1 MKLPYIEAG
10 EIVTTHGVR
19 GEVKVLSWLDSPE
32 MLCEFDRCR
41 ISGREY
47 VMDSVRVQKTCN
59 LVKLRGVD
67 TMEDAQKLRGK
78 TMELYREDISDEL
91 IFASELVDVEVY
103 ADGACIG
110 KIKEVLDY
118 PGNSVYVVQ
127 GEREYLI
134 PAVKEFILSTDL
146 ERNQM
151 QVKLLRFLQEKTF
164 SRVGS
169 NRELHADVR
178 FIAATS
184 RNLEELMA
192 ANKFREDLYYRL
204 NIFPIVMPDLSKRK
218 GDVMLLAEHFLSKF
232 NLKYGKDIKRLSTP
246 AINMLMA
253 YHWPGNVRELENC
266 MERAVITAQDDC
278 IYGYNLPASLQMPSH
293 DVPYSRDGEAP
304 ADLPTM
310 VDSFERE
317 LIVAALKR
325 SPGNMSAAARELGIS
340 PRVLHYKMHRLGLQ
354 KS

>member
-19 GEVKVLSWLDSPE
+19 GEIKVLSWLDSPE

-59 LVKLRGVD
+59 LVKLRGID

-78 TMELYREDISDEL
+78 TMELYREDIPDEL
-91 IFASELVDVEVY
+91 IFASELVDVGVY

-146 ERNQM
+146 EKNQM
-151 QVKLLRFLQEKTF
+151 QVKLLK
-164 SRVGS
+164 G
-169 NRELHADVR
+169 
-178 FIAATS
+178 
-184 RNLEELMA
+184 MA
-192 ANKFREDLYYRL
+192 SDED
-204 NIFPIVMPDLSKRK
+204 
-218 GDVMLLAEHFLSKF
+218 
-232 NLKYGKDIKRLSTP
+232 
-246 AINMLMA
+246 
-253 YHWPGNVRELENC
+253 
-266 MERAVITAQDDC
+266 
-278 IYGYNLPASLQMPSH
+278 
-293 DVPYSRDGEAP
+293 
-304 ADLPTM
+304 
-310 VDSFERE
+310 
-317 LIVAALKR
+317 
-325 SPGNMSAAARELGIS
+325 
-340 PRVLHYKMHRLGLQ
+340 
-354 KS
+354 